1 MCLVA
6 ECTDDT
12 QYAKGG
18 EVEVINI
25 VGSIE
30 WGIDRSCRGDY
41 RRDNEVVGIKEF
53 C

>member
-1 MCLVA
+1 M
-6 ECTDDT
+6 D
-12 QYAKGG
+12 
-18 EVEVINI
+18 I

-30 WGIDRSCRGDY
+30 WGIDRSCRGDC